1 MTIRLYKW
9 RVENNFVAL
18 WKLYQKEKKKRRRR
32 KYACGIKYSNKENS
46 GRVKDTL
53 IFNCNCIKKNEESF
67 FSEQDGI
74 KNSLITLS
82 KQKKGTSSIEYPKWR
97 NLRNRILKIHP
108 QFARKNQESINKSR
122 NRSKRKKLN
131 LSSKLQDSN
140 RL

>member
-1 MTIRLYKW
+1 MEEW
-9 RVENNFVAL
+9 R
-18 WKLYQKEKKKRRRR
+18 R
-32 KYACGIKYSNKENS
+32 
-46 GRVKDTL
+46 L

-97 NLRNRILKIHP
+97 NLRNGILKIYP
-108 QFARKNQESINKSR
+108 QFAKKYQESINKSR